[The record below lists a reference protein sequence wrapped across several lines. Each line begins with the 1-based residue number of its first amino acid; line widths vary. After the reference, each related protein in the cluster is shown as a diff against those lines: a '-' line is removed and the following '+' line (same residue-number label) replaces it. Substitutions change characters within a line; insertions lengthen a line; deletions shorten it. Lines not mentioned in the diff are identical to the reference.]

1 MSIKAFTLIH
11 LSTAVNG
18 SFNMDFKSKS
28 AHTVNLNILR
38 LSKWSIVRTLG
49 KTTAKAET
57 YNSTLRLKV
66 KNFPYAKSAGV
77 I

>member
-1 MSIKAFTLIH
+1 
-11 LSTAVNG
+11 
-18 SFNMDFKSKS
+18 
-28 AHTVNLNILR
+28 LR